1 MKVMLLALRVEVAG
15 RFADDLY
22 HCMALMKAGCY
33 WGVQVWKWNPLTHSI
48 YVSGTTD
55 RYVSQDTQV
64 QPYPC
69 GAKHL
74 LKFRERDRGEEKK
87 TVCLQSSSP
96 SPKQARG
103 VSNCVPLDYLILTP
117 PSLKLSQPGQAC
129 LMTLTAAR

>member
-48 YVSGTTD
+48 YASGTTD
-55 RYVSQDTQV
+55 RYVSQDAQV

-87 TVCLQSSSP
+87 QCAFRVVVL
-96 SPKQARG
+96 
-103 VSNCVPLDYLILTP
+103 PL
-117 PSLKLSQPGQAC
+117 SKLEVLATAC
-129 LMTLTAAR
+129 L